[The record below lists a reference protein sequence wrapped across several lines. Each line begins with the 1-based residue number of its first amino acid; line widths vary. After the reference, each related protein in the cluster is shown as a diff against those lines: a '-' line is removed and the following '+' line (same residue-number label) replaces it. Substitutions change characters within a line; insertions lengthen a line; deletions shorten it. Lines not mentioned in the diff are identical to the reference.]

1 MEKEALICQL
11 KELRPYALD
20 SYKADL
26 KGIFGSWARNEQ
38 TASSDLDILVHFQ
51 SGATLL
57 DLSGLRIFLEEE
69 LHIRIDLVS
78 ENAISKDIQPYIY
91 RDLVRI

>member
-1 MEKEALICQL
+1 MEKEVLIYQL
-11 KELRPYALD
+11 KELRPQALD

-38 TASSDLDILVHFQ
+38 TTSSDLDVLVYFQ
-51 SGATLL
+51 PGATLL
-57 DLSGLRIFLEEE
+57 DLSGLRIFLEEK
-69 LHIRIDLVS
+69 LHIPIELVS
-78 ENAISKDIQPYIY
+78 ENAINKDIRPYIY